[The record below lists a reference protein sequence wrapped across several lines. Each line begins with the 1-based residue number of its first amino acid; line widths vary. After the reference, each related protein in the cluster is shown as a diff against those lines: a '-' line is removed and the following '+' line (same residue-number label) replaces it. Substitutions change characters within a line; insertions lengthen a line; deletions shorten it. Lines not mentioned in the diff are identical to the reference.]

1 MNMIATASTKL
12 DRLSLGRCLIFTL
25 TLFIQTPTHAK
36 DSPPWPDTFIT
47 RLQALALIQTLNA
60 EILSS
65 RSATLSL
72 ENWCRDHRLATDPK
86 IIAHVVKGINKA
98 PTTEQRQRLEVNAEV
113 EVKYRRVQLR
123 CGTRIL
129 SEADN
134 WYVPSRLTPEMN
146 RLLETTNVPFGKVVK
161 PLEPY
166 RRTFAAK
173 LLWVPLPEGW
183 EHESV
188 KLPAGTSRELV
199 IPDALFEHRVV
210 LYSREHKPFSEVNE
224 VYQRQ
229 ILDFPPRLPH

>member
-1 MNMIATASTKL
+1 MIATASTKL
-12 DRLSLGRCLIFTL
+12 GRLSLGRCLIFTL

-72 ENWCRDHRLATDPK
+72 ENWCRDHRLASDPK
-86 IIAHVVKGINKA
+86 ILAYVMKGINKA
-98 PTTEQRQRLEVNAEV
+98 PTAEQRQRLEVSAED

-123 CGTRIL
+123 CGARIL

-146 RLLETTNVPFGKVVK
+146 RLLETTD
-161 PLEPY
+161 
-166 RRTFAAK
+166 
-173 LLWVPLPEGW
+173 VPLATP
-183 EHESV
+183 
-188 KLPAGTSRELV
+188 
-199 IPDALFEHRVV
+199 
-210 LYSREHKPFSEVNE
+210 
-224 VYQRQ
+224 
-229 ILDFPPRLPH
+229 

>member
-1 MNMIATASTKL
+1 MIASVSAMICRPNL
-12 DRLSLGRCLIFTL
+12 RRCLIFTVALL
-25 TLFIQTPTHAK
+25 TQAPTYAK

-65 RSATLSL
+65 RSATLTL
-72 ENWCRDHRLATDPK
+72 ENWCRDHQLATDPK
-86 IIAHVVKGINKA
+86 IIAHVVKGINKV
-98 PTTEQRQRLEVNAEV
+98 PTTEQRQRLEVNAED

-134 WYVPSRLTPEMN
+134 WYVPGRLTPEMN
-146 RLLETTNVPFGKVVK
+146 RLLETTDNPFGKVVK
-161 PLEPY
+161 LLEPY
-166 RRTFAAK
+166 RRTFSAK
-173 LLWVPLPEGW
+173 LLWAPLPEGW
-183 EHESV
+183 ERASGR
-188 KLPAGTSRELV
+188 LPAGTSRELV
-199 IPDALFEHRVV
+199 MPDALFEHRAV

-229 ILDFPPRLPH
+229 ILDFPPIIPR